1 MDVLEVVQAHLDA
14 FNERDL
20 EAVLAAFDDDAAF
33 TSGDQTVVGLRSLR
47 SLFTE
52 AFSVPADATL
62 HLRRAVVEGDT
73 AACEL
78 TERVAVS
85 GTVQELDVAAFYTVR
100 RGRLVRVRVYR
111 EP

>member
-14 FNERDL
+14 FNDRNVDGVL
-20 EAVLAAFDDDAAF
+20 SVFSPDAVF
-33 TSGDQTVVGLRSLR
+33 TSGEQTVVGERSLR
-47 SLFTE
+47 GLFND
-52 AFSVPADATL
+52 AFAVPADASL

-78 TERVAVS
+78 VERVSVGGA
-85 GTVQELDVAAFYTVR
+85 VQELDVAAFYTVR

-111 EP
+111 EA